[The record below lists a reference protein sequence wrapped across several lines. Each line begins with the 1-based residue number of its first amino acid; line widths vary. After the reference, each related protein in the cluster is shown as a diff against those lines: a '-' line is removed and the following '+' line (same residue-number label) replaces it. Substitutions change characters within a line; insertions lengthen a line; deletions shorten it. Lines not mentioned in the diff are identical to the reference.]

1 MTNSMVAI
9 IAEKPSVARD
19 LARIVG
25 ARNKQEGYIE
35 GNGYMVTWAFG
46 HLIQLAMPDTYGID
60 RFRKEN
66 LPIIP
71 ESFKHIVRQTKSGK
85 DWKTDSSAN
94 KQLKVIKEV
103 FNQSD
108 KIIVATDAGREGELI
123 FRLIY
128 NHLKCDKPFERLWI
142 SSLTD
147 NAIKDGLNNL
157 RPGKNYDS
165 LYDSAKARSEADWLV
180 GINATQAMTLTAGG
194 GTYSLG
200 RVQTPTLSMVCSR
213 FLENK
218 NFQSSK
224 YWQIKV
230 EFLKFNQ
237 PYSVLSDEKWDN
249 IQQITDIINGIPKD
263 SQIKVD
269 KIESKEINQEP
280 PLLYDLTELQKDA
293 NKKLGLSAEKTLSI
307 VQGLYE
313 KKYMTYPRTGSRYIS
328 EDVFEEIA
336 MRIKQLSKY
345 DKFKDVSEVL
355 SNAELNR
362 KSVNDSKVTD
372 HHALLPTEIIP
383 KDLSGDEKEIYEMV
397 AKRMLEAFSGKCV
410 KELTKVLMSIGDLKL
425 TLTGSSVKI
434 MGWRKIGAMLD
445 MAETDE
451 EDTEVPNLPEFYIE
465 ESLPVKKI
473 TSEEKQTRPK
483 PLHTEASLL
492 AAMETAG
499 KEIEDT
505 ELKESIKDSGI
516 GTPATRA
523 NIIETLLTRGYIE
536 RKKKQLVP
544 TEKGLAVYEAVKD
557 MQIANVEL
565 TGNWE
570 KQLGEIE
577 KGSINY
583 EKFMEGIKDFTKN
596 TIGEIISVKIA
607 VDVTSPHIC
616 PKCKTGRLKLMP
628 KLAKCNNPDCDFLM
642 FRNMAGKVLSDKQFE
657 DILKKGKSAL
667 IKGFKSKAGKSF
679 DAHVI
684 LGENFRLTFQFP
696 DRK

>member
-1 MTNSMVAI
+1 MIVI

-46 HLIQLAMPDTYGID
+46 HLIQLAMPDAYGID
-60 RFRKEN
+60 RFRKDN

-108 KIIVATDAGREGELI
+108 KIIVATDAGKEGELI

-157 RPGKNYDS
+157 RTGKNYDS

-218 NFQSSK
+218 NFQPSK

-237 PYSVLSDEKWDN
+237 PYKVLSDEKWDN
-249 IQQITDIINGIPKD
+249 IQQITDILNGIPKD

-269 KIESKEINQEP
+269 KIESKQINQEP
-280 PLLYDLTELQKDA
+280 PLLYDLTELQKEA

-328 EDVFEEIA
+328 EDVFAEIPS
-336 MRIKQLSKY
+336 RIYQLSKY
-345 DKFKDVSEVL
+345 DKFKDVSESL
-355 SNAELNR
+355 SDVELNR

-397 AKRMLEAFSGKCV
+397 AKRMLEAFSGKCI
-410 KELTKVLMSIGDLKL
+410 KEQTKVLMSIGDLKFP
-425 TLTGSSVKI
+425 LTGSSIKI

-445 MAETDE
+445 MTETYE
-451 EDTEVPNLPEFYIE
+451 EDTEVPNLPEFYE
-465 ESLPVKKI
+465 AETLPVKKI
-473 TSEEKQTRPK
+473 TCEEKQTRPK

-499 KEIEDT
+499 KEIEDV
-505 ELKESIKDSGI
+505 ELRESIKDSGI

-583 EKFMEGIKDFTKN
+583 EEFMEGIKDFTKN
-596 TIGEIISVKIA
+596 TIGEIVSLKISV
-607 VDVTSPHIC
+607 DVASPHVC
-616 PKCKTGRLKLMP
+616 PKCQTGRLKLMP
-628 KLAKCNNPDCDFLM
+628 KLAKCNNPECDFIM

-684 LGENFRLTFQFP
+684 LGDDLRLTFQFP

>member
-1 MTNSMVAI
+1 MTNYMIAI

-25 ARNKQEGYIE
+25 AGNKQEGYIE

-46 HLIQLAMPDTYGID
+46 HLIQLAMPDAYGID
-60 RFRKEN
+60 RFSKEN

-71 ESFKHIVRQTKSGK
+71 EFFKHIVRQTKSGK

-157 RPGKNYDS
+157 RTGKDYDS
-165 LYDSAKARSEADWLV
+165 LYKSAKARSEADWLV

-218 NFQSSK
+218 NFQPSK

-237 PYSVLSDEKWDN
+237 PYKVLSDEKWDN
-249 IQQITDIINGIPKD
+249 IQQITDILNGIPKD

-313 KKYMTYPRTGSRYIS
+313 KKCMTYPRTGSRYIS
-328 EDVFEEIA
+328 EDVFEEIPS
-336 MRIKQLSKY
+336 RIKQLSKY
-345 DKFKDVSEVL
+345 DKFKDVSEDL
-355 SNAELNR
+355 SDAELNR

-410 KELTKVLMSIGDLKL
+410 KEQTKVMMSIGDLKF
-425 TLTGSSVKI
+425 TLTGSSIKI

-445 MAETDE
+445 MAKTDE
-451 EDTEVPNLPEFYIE
+451 EDTEEPNLPEFYVDE
-465 ESLPVKKI
+465 TLPVKKI
-473 TSEEKQTRPK
+473 TSEEKQTRPN

-499 KEIEDT
+499 KEIEDV
-505 ELKESIKDSGI
+505 ELRESIKDSGI

-536 RKKKQLVP
+536 RKKKQLLP
-544 TEKGLAVYEAVKD
+544 TEKGMAVYEAVKD
-557 MQIANVEL
+557 MLIANVEL

-583 EKFMEGIKDFTKN
+583 EEFMEGIKDFTKN
-596 TIGEIISVKIA
+596 TIGEIMAVKISV
-607 VDVTSPHIC
+607 DVASPHVC
-616 PKCKTGRLKLMP
+616 PKCQTGRLKLMP
-628 KLAKCNNPDCDFLM
+628 KLAKCNNPECDFIM

-684 LGENFRLTFQFP
+684 LGDDLRLTFQFP

>member
-1 MTNSMVAI
+1 MIAI

-25 ARNKQEGYIE
+25 AGNKQEGYIE

-46 HLIQLAMPDTYGID
+46 HLIQLAMPDAYGID

-71 ESFKHIVRQTKSGK
+71 ESFKHIVRQIKSGK

-94 KQLKVIKEV
+94 KQLKVIKNI
-103 FNQSD
+103 FNQCN

-147 NAIKDGLNNL
+147 NSIKDGMNNL
-157 RPGKNYDS
+157 RPGKDYDR

-180 GINATQAMTLTAGG
+180 GINATQALTLTAGG

-218 NFQSSK
+218 NFQPSK

-249 IQQITDIINGIPKD
+249 VQQVTDIINEISKD
-263 SQIKVD
+263 SQINVN

-328 EDVFEEIA
+328 EDVFAEIPS
-336 MRIKQLSKY
+336 RIKQLSKY
-345 DKFKDVSEVL
+345 DKFKHVSEAL
-355 SNAELNR
+355 SDAELNR
-362 KSVNDSKVTD
+362 KSVNESKVTD

-410 KELTKVLMSIGDLKL
+410 KEQTKVMMSIGNLKF
-425 TLTGSSVKI
+425 TLTGSFIKI
-434 MGWRKIGAMLD
+434 MGWRKIDAILD

-451 EDTEVPNLPEFYIE
+451 GDTEEPNLPEFYVDE
-465 ESLPVKKI
+465 TLPVKKI
-473 TSEEKQTRPK
+473 TNEEKQTRPK
-483 PLHTEASLL
+483 LLHSEASLL

-499 KEIEDT
+499 KEIEDV
-505 ELKESIKDSGI
+505 ELRESIKDSGI

-544 TEKGLAVYEAVKD
+544 TEKGLAVYETVKE
-557 MQIANVEL
+557 MQISNVEL

-577 KGSINY
+577 KGSISY
-583 EKFMEGIKDFTKN
+583 EEFMEGIKDFTKN
-596 TIGEIISVKIA
+596 TIGEIMTVKIA
-607 VDVTSPHIC
+607 VEVASPHVC
-616 PKCKTGRLKLMP
+616 PKCQTGRLKLMP

-642 FRNMAGKVLSDKQFE
+642 FRNIAGKVLSDKQFE
-657 DILKKGKSAL
+657 DILKKGKTSL
-667 IKGFKSKAGKSF
+667 IKGFKNKVGKPF

-684 LGENFRLTFQFP
+684 MGEDFRLTFQFP
-696 DRK
+696 DRKKI

>member
-1 MTNSMVAI
+1 MIAI

-25 ARNKQEGYIE
+25 AGNKQEGYIE

-46 HLIQLAMPDTYGID
+46 HLIQLSMPDAYGID

-71 ESFKHIVRQTKSGK
+71 ESFKHIVRKTKSGK

-94 KQLKVIKEV
+94 KQLKVIKDV
-103 FNQSD
+103 FNNCDS
-108 KIIVATDAGREGELI
+108 IIVATDAGREGELI

-157 RPGKNYDS
+157 RPGKDYDN
-165 LYDSAKARSEADWLV
+165 LYGSAKARSEADWLV
-180 GINATQAMTLTAGG
+180 GINATQAMTLTADG

-218 NFQSSK
+218 NFQPSK

-249 IQQITDIINGIPKD
+249 IQHVTDIINGIPKD
-263 SQIKVD
+263 SQIKVE

-307 VQGLYE
+307 IQGLYE

-328 EDVFEEIA
+328 EDVCEEIPS
-336 MRIKQLSKY
+336 RIKQLSKY
-345 DKFKDVSEVL
+345 DKFKDVSETL
-355 SNAELNR
+355 SDTELNR
-362 KSVNDSKVTD
+362 KSVNDFKVTD

-383 KDLSGDEKEIYEMV
+383 KDLNGDEKEIYEMV

-410 KELTKVLMSIGDLKL
+410 KEQTKVMMSIGDLNF

-451 EDTEVPNLPEFYIE
+451 GDTAEPNLPEFYE
-465 ESLPVKKI
+465 AETLPVKKI

-499 KEIEDT
+499 KEIDDT

-544 TEKGLAVYEAVKD
+544 TDKGLAVYEAVKD

-570 KQLGEIE
+570 KQLSEIE

-583 EKFMEGIKDFTKN
+583 EEFMEGIKDFTKN
-596 TIGEIISVKIA
+596 TIGEIMSVKIA
-607 VDVTSPHIC
+607 VDVASPHIC
-616 PKCKTGRLKLMP
+616 PKCQTGRLKLMP
-628 KLAKCNNPDCDFLM
+628 KLAKCNNPDCDFVM

-679 DAHVI
+679 DAHVT
-684 LGENFRLTFQFP
+684 LGEDCRLTFQFP
-696 DRK
+696 ERK